1 MSLNINSSLET
12 SKGSVSLNIQSFI
25 IDIILTWYMLI
36 TSHRIVGSTLFTYQ
50 VSSSFY
56 IQLMYIFIAISVS
69 ILLFFTKCSI
79 GRLTLGLEQSH
90 LQKKISKHLSWIV
103 FSLSIISGWIIT
115 KISPIDFFSQQGLNG
130 AGNIFYALITPEL
143 SIIDIALKAL
153 VETIYIALIATI
165 IALPFSFVLGFL
177 SARTLMNNSLTS
189 SIIYNIVRITANFSR
204 SIEPLIWA
212 IIFSVWVGI
221 GPFAGMLALMVHTV
235 ASLTKQ
241 YSEQIEDID
250 NGPIEAIEATGAHP
264 LQVIYYGI
272 IPQIVL
278 PFLSFTIYRWD
289 INVRMA
295 TIIGLVGGG
304 GIGTMLMQYQGLA
317 QWHEVGLIILMIA
330 LVVWVMDYIS
340 ARVREVLR

>member
-79 GRLTLGLEQSH
+79 GRLTLGLEQSDI
-90 LQKKISKHLSWIV
+90 QKKISKHLSWIV

-115 KISPIDFFSQQGLNG
+115 KISPIDFFSQQGLHG

-304 GIGTMLMQYQGLA
+304 GIGTMLMQFQGLA

>member
-177 SARTLMNNSLTS
+177 SARTLMNNNLTS

-304 GIGTMLMQYQGLA
+304 GIGTMLMQFQGLA

>member
-1 MSLNINSSLET
+1 MSLNISSSLET
-12 SKGSVSLNIQSFI
+12 SKDSVSLHIQSFI
-25 IDIILTWYMLI
+25 IDIILTWYILI

-56 IQLMYIFIAISVS
+56 IQLSYIFTAISLS
-69 ILLFFTKCSI
+69 ILLFFTNCSI
-79 GRLTLGLEQSH
+79 GRLTLGLEQSD

-177 SARTLMNNSLTS
+177 SARTLMNNNLTS

-264 LQVIYYGI
+264 LQVIYYAI

>member
-1 MSLNINSSLET
+1 MSLNISSSLEI
-12 SKGSVSLNIQSFI
+12 SKDSVSLNIQSFI
-25 IDIILTWYMLI
+25 IDIILTWYILI

-56 IQLMYIFIAISVS
+56 IQLSYIFTS
-69 ILLFFTKCSI
+69 ILLGILLYFTKCSI

-90 LQKKISKHLSWIV
+90 LQKEISKHLSWIV

-177 SARTLMNNSLTS
+177 SARTLMNNNLTS

-264 LQVIYYGI
+264 LQVIYYAI

>member
-1 MSLNINSSLET
+1 MALNISSSLEI
-12 SKGSVSLNIQSFI
+12 SKDSVSLNIQSFI
-25 IDIILTWYMLI
+25 IDIILTWYILI

-56 IQLMYIFIAISVS
+56 IQLSYIFTAISLS

-79 GRLTLGLEQSH
+79 GRLTLGLEQSD

-177 SARTLMNNSLTS
+177 SARTLMNNNLTS
-189 SIIYNIVRITANFSR
+189 SIIYNIVRIIANFSR

-264 LQVIYYGI
+264 LQVIYYAI

-304 GIGTMLMQYQGLA
+304 GIGTMLMQFQGLA

>member
-1 MSLNINSSLET
+1 MSLNISSSLET
-12 SKGSVSLNIQSFI
+12 SKDSVSLHIQSFI
-25 IDIILTWYMLI
+25 IDIILTWYILI

-56 IQLMYIFIAISVS
+56 IQLSYIFTAISLS

-79 GRLTLGLEQSH
+79 GRLTLGLEQSD

-177 SARTLMNNSLTS
+177 SARTLMNNNLTS

-264 LQVIYYGI
+264 LQVIYYAI

>member
-1 MSLNINSSLET
+1 MSLNISSSLET
-12 SKGSVSLNIQSFI
+12 SKDSVSLNIQSFI
-25 IDIILTWYMLI
+25 IDIILTWYILI

-56 IQLMYIFIAISVS
+56 IQLSYIFTAISLS

-79 GRLTLGLEQSH
+79 GRLTLGLEQSD

-177 SARTLMNNSLTS
+177 SARTLMNNNLTS

-264 LQVIYYGI
+264 LQVIYYAI

-304 GIGTMLMQYQGLA
+304 GIGTMLMQFQGLA

>member
-1 MSLNINSSLET
+1 MSSNSNSSSEY
-12 SKGSVSLNIQSFI
+12 SKNSVSLNIQSFI
-25 IDIILTWYMLI
+25 IDIILTWYILI
-36 TSHRIVGSTLFTYQ
+36 TSHRIVGSTLLSYQ
-50 VSSSFY
+50 VSSTFS
-56 IQLMYIFIAISVS
+56 IQLTYILAAISLS
-69 ILLFFTKCSI
+69 ILLFFSKCSI
-79 GRLTLGLEQSH
+79 GRLTLGIEQTH
-90 LQKKISKHLSWIV
+90 LQKKISQHFSWIV
-103 FSLSIISGWIIT
+103 FSLSIVSGWIIT
-115 KISPIDFFSQQGLNG
+115 KVSPIDFFSQQGLQG

-153 VETIYIALIATI
+153 VETIYIALIATV
-165 IALPFSFVLGFL
+165 IALPFSFILGFL
-177 SARTLMNNSLTS
+177 SARTLMNNNVTS

-221 GPFAGMLALMVHTV
+221 GPFAGMLALMVHTI

-264 LQVIYYGI
+264 LQVIYYAI

-340 ARVREVLR
+340 ARVREALR

>member
-1 MSLNINSSLET
+1 MSLNINSSVET

-304 GIGTMLMQYQGLA
+304 GIGTMLMQFQGLA

>member
-25 IDIILTWYMLI
+25 IDIILKWYILI

-304 GIGTMLMQYQGLA
+304 GIGTMLMQFQGLA

>member
-1 MSLNINSSLET
+1 MSSNINSSSEY
-12 SKGSVSLNIQSFI
+12 SKNSISLNIQSFI
-25 IDIILTWYMLI
+25 IDIILTWYILI
-36 TSHRIVGSTLFTYQ
+36 TSHRIVGSTLFNYQ
-50 VSSSFY
+50 VSSTFS
-56 IQLMYIFIAISVS
+56 IQLSYILAAILLS
-69 ILLFFTKCSI
+69 ILLFFSKCSI
-79 GRLTLGLEQSH
+79 GKLTLGIEQTH
-90 LQKKISKHLSWIV
+90 FQKKISQHLSWIV
-103 FSLSIISGWIIT
+103 FSLSIVSGWIIT
-115 KISPIDFFSQQGLNG
+115 KVSPIDFFSQQGLQG

-153 VETIYIALIATI
+153 VETIYIALIATV
-165 IALPFSFVLGFL
+165 IALPFSFILGFL
-177 SARTLMNNSLTS
+177 SARTLMNNNVTS

-221 GPFAGMLALMVHTV
+221 GPFAGMLALMVHTI

-264 LQVIYYGI
+264 LQVIYYAI

-340 ARVREVLR
+340 ARVREALR

>member
-1 MSLNINSSLET
+1 MSLNISSSLET
-12 SKGSVSLNIQSFI
+12 SKDSVSLNIQSFI
-25 IDIILTWYMLI
+25 IDIILTWYILI

-56 IQLMYIFIAISVS
+56 IQLSYIFTAISLS

-79 GRLTLGLEQSH
+79 GRLTLGLEQSD

-153 VETIYIALIATI
+153 VETIYIAFIATI

-177 SARTLMNNSLTS
+177 SARTLMNNNLTS

-264 LQVIYYGI
+264 LQVIYYAI

>member
-50 VSSSFY
+50 VSSFFY

-304 GIGTMLMQYQGLA
+304 GIGTMLMQFQGLA

>member
-1 MSLNINSSLET
+1 MSLNISSSLEI
-12 SKGSVSLNIQSFI
+12 SKDSVSLNIQSFI
-25 IDIILTWYMLI
+25 IDIILTWYILI

-177 SARTLMNNSLTS
+177 SARTLMNNNLTS

-264 LQVIYYGI
+264 LQVIYYAI

>member
-1 MSLNINSSLET
+1 MSLNISSSLET
-12 SKGSVSLNIQSFI
+12 SKDSVSLNIQSFI
-25 IDIILTWYMLI
+25 IDIILTWYILI

-56 IQLMYIFIAISVS
+56 IQLSYIFTAISLS

-79 GRLTLGLEQSH
+79 GRLTLGLEQSD

-177 SARTLMNNSLTS
+177 SARTLMNNNLTS

-264 LQVIYYGI
+264 LQVIYYAI

>member
-264 LQVIYYGI
+264 LQVIYYAI

>member
-1 MSLNINSSLET
+1 MSLNINSSIET

-56 IQLMYIFIAISVS
+56 IQLMYIFTAISVS

-304 GIGTMLMQYQGLA
+304 GIGTMLMQFQGLA

>member
-1 MSLNINSSLET
+1 MSLNISSSLEI
-12 SKGSVSLNIQSFI
+12 SKDSVSLNIQSFI
-25 IDIILTWYMLI
+25 IDIILTWYILI

-56 IQLMYIFIAISVS
+56 IQLSYIFTAILLS
-69 ILLFFTKCSI
+69 ILLFFSRCSI

-90 LQKKISKHLSWIV
+90 LQKEISKHFSWIV

-177 SARTLMNNSLTS
+177 SARTLMNNNLTS

>member
-1 MSLNINSSLET
+1 MSINISSTLDNSKT
-12 SKGSVSLNIQSFI
+12 SVSLHIQSFI
-25 IDIILTWYMLI
+25 IDIILTWYILI
-36 TSHRIVGSTLFTYQ
+36 TSHRIVGTTLFNYQ

-56 IQLMYIFIAISVS
+56 IQLSYIFTAVS
-69 ILLFFTKCSI
+69 LTILLFFTKCSI

-115 KISPIDFFSQQGLNG
+115 KISPVDFFSQQGLSG

-177 SARTLMNNSLTS
+177 SARTLMYNNLIS

-264 LQVIYYGI
+264 LQVIYYAI

-304 GIGTMLMQYQGLA
+304 GIGTMLMQFQGLA
-317 QWHEVGLIILMIA
+317 QWHEVGLIIVMIA

>member
-304 GIGTMLMQYQGLA
+304 GIGTMLMQFQGLA

-330 LVVWVMDYIS
+330 LVVWVLDYIS

>member
-1 MSLNINSSLET
+1 MALNISSSLEI
-12 SKGSVSLNIQSFI
+12 SKDSVSLNIQSFI
-25 IDIILTWYMLI
+25 IDIILTWYILI

>member
-12 SKGSVSLNIQSFI
+12 SKDSVSLNIQSFI
-25 IDIILTWYMLI
+25 IDIILTWYILI

-56 IQLMYIFIAISVS
+56 IQLSYIFTAISLS

-79 GRLTLGLEQSH
+79 GRLTLGLEQSD

-177 SARTLMNNSLTS
+177 SARTLMNNNLTS

-264 LQVIYYGI
+264 LQVIYYAI

-304 GIGTMLMQYQGLA
+304 GIGTMLMQFQGLA

>member
-1 MSLNINSSLET
+1 MQHHSEKVIA
-12 SKGSVSLNIQSFI
+12 IQSYLIDVFFIWYVLISLDRIIIPALITYIPLHGFI
-25 IDIILTWYMLI
+25 IQVGYLAIAGISSYIVRRFEQSAGMFILSDTHHAMP
-36 TSHRIVGSTLFTYQ
+36 LFGKH
-50 VSSSFY
+50 
-56 IQLMYIFIAISVS
+56 LMWLAFS
-69 ILLFFTKCSI
+69 CSI
-79 GRLTLGLEQSH
+79 
-90 LQKKISKHLSWIV
+90 IA
-103 FSLSIISGWIIT
+103 GWIIT
-115 KISPIDFFSQQGLNG
+115 DISPIDFFSAKGLQS
-130 AGNIFYALITPEL
+130 ASNIFTALITPEL
-143 SIIDIALKAL
+143 SIFDIALKAL
-153 VETIYIALIATI
+153 IETVYIALTATV
-165 IALPFSFVLGFL
+165 IALPPSFILSFL
-177 SARTLMNNSLTS
+177 SARTLMKGSTLS
-189 SIIYNIVRITANFSR
+189 FSIYNVIRFITNFSR

-264 LQVIYYGI
+264 LQVITYAI
-272 IPQIVL
+272 IPQIVI

-317 QWHEVGLIILMIA
+317 QWHEVGLIIIMIA
-330 LVVWVMDYIS
+330 FVVWIMDYVS
-340 ARVREVLR
+340 ARIREALR

>member
-1 MSLNINSSLET
+1 MSLNINSSVET

-56 IQLMYIFIAISVS
+56 IQLMYIFIAISIS
-69 ILLFFTKCSI
+69 ILLFFSKCSI

-304 GIGTMLMQYQGLA
+304 GIGTMLMQFQGLA